1 MIFVATADQVKS
13 LVKAYIDRNDD
24 RFKTIVLQ
32 IAAHEAKLGHDSVAR
47 DLKSQIEKLVKRV
60 ASVVQLTPQNP
71 MLLLSL
77 PKHDIS
83 ELIVSDEITEK
94 LQRILNE
101 YRNRHK
107 LHSYGLTNRRKI
119 LIEGQPGTGKTFTAA
134 VIASEL
140 SLPLYTVQMDKLVTK
155 FMGETSV
162 KLRQIFDSIN
172 SLTGVYF
179 FDEFDAIGADRSL
192 DNEVGEMRRILNS
205 FLQFIDQDV
214 SESIII
220 AATNNQRLLDQALF
234 RRFDDVL
241 HYTLPTEDEIRRL
254 LKCKLISYDK
264 HFKITKPLL
273 KAADGLNHAE
283 IVKICDDAI
292 KTSILTD
299 QPLSAKQIAY
309 LLQERRT
316 VYSYKEAWDHALG
329 SAPVTLKLTLSYFI
343 EPGPGEIGWK
353 DKYRYPSCGLRFN
366 VINSNETEEDFKKRI
381 STKMRGEDKKDKG
394 DGSSGSDHWYLGS
407 NNRDVGSIHSD
418 FCELSAAEL
427 SDCNLIAV
435 YPVVGWWRE
444 RAYLKRYDKSIR
456 YALVVSLS
464 TPRTDVD
471 LYTPIITQIT
481 PAIEI
486 PIPTRPPA

>member
-1 MIFVATADQVKS
+1 MIFVATADQVKC
-13 LVKAYIDRNDD
+13 LVKAYIDRDDD

-32 IAAHEAKLGHDSVAR
+32 IAAHEAKLGHDGVAR
-47 DLKSQIEKLVKRV
+47 DLKSHIEKLGKRV

-101 YRNRHK
+101 YRNRSK
-107 LHSYGLTNRRKI
+107 LHSYGLMNRRKI
-119 LIEGQPGTGKTFTAA
+119 LIEGQPGTGKTFTAS

-205 FLQFIDQDV
+205 FLQFIDHDV

-254 LKCKLISYDK
+254 LEYKLISYDK

-292 KTSILTD
+292 KISILTD
-299 QPLSAKQIAY
+299 QPFTAKQIAH

-316 VYSYKEAWDHALG
+316 VYSYKEA
-329 SAPVTLKLTLSYFI
+329 
-343 EPGPGEIGWK
+343 
-353 DKYRYPSCGLRFN
+353 
-366 VINSNETEEDFKKRI
+366 
-381 STKMRGEDKKDKG
+381 
-394 DGSSGSDHWYLGS
+394 
-407 NNRDVGSIHSD
+407 
-418 FCELSAAEL
+418 
-427 SDCNLIAV
+427 
-435 YPVVGWWRE
+435 
-444 RAYLKRYDKSIR
+444 
-456 YALVVSLS
+456 
-464 TPRTDVD
+464 
-471 LYTPIITQIT
+471 
-481 PAIEI
+481 
-486 PIPTRPPA
+486 